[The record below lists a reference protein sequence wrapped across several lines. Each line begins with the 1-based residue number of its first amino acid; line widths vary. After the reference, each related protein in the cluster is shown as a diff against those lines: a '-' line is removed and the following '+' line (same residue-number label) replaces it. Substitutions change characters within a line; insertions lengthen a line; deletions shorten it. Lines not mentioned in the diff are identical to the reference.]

1 MGHYEN
7 IHLHALEKQPH
18 RNLRNGKKTVRK
30 SLPQK
35 RQGKTFGVQIMTALA
50 QKFADEALLLPREER
65 AELVEKLLQSLNVPT
80 QKEIDRLWEKE
91 AEKRVREY
99 EEGKI
104 KAIGGEQVFKEIKDR
119 LGR

>member
-1 MGHYEN
+1 
-7 IHLHALEKQPH
+7 LTALFCIS
-18 RNLRNGKKTVRK
+18 NAFLWT
-30 SLPQK
+30 L
-35 RQGKTFGVQIMTALA
+35 FGVKIMTALA

-80 QKEIDRLWEKE
+80 QKEIDRLWAKE

-104 KAIGGEQVFKEIKDR
+104 KAIDGEQVFKEIRDR